1 MIKEETWSVSLQRA
15 VSFFRGLED
24 VTEEGPNRF
33 AYESCRVTLTE
44 LKPKG
49 MGVWAA
55 KRIQLHMEGGD
66 EDVENLY
73 HRFFI
78 QFLSTGG

>member
-1 MIKEETWSVSLQRA
+1 MIKEETWCVSIQRA
-15 VSFFRGLED
+15 RSFFREQED
-24 VTEEGPNRF
+24 VTEESVNVFLFG
-33 AYESCRVTLTE
+33 SCRITLTE

-55 KRIQLHMEGGD
+55 KRIQLHMEGED
-66 EDVENLY
+66 ADVEAIY
-73 HRFFI
+73 HRYFM

>member
-1 MIKEETWSVSLQRA
+1 MLKEEIWSISIQRA
-15 VSFFRGLED
+15 RNFFREQQD
-24 VTEEGPNRF
+24 VTEENANLFIFG
-33 AYESCRVTLTE
+33 SCRIQLTE

-55 KRIQLHMEGGD
+55 KRIQVRMEGGD
-66 EDVENLY
+66 CDVENIY
-73 HRFFI
+73 HRYFM

>member
-1 MIKEETWSVSLQRA
+1 MIKDEIWSISLQRA
-15 VSFFRGLED
+15 VAFFREQED
-24 VTEEGPNRF
+24 VIEESRTEYVCGT
-33 AYESCRVTLTE
+33 CRVVLTE

-55 KRIQLHMEGGD
+55 KRIQLHMEGED
-66 EDVENLY
+66 ADVENLY

>member
-1 MIKEETWSVSLQRA
+1 MIKEETWSVSIQRA
-15 VSFFRGLED
+15 RSFFREQED
-24 VTEEGPNRF
+24 VTEESVNVFLFG
-33 AYESCRVTLTE
+33 SCRITLTE

-55 KRIQLHMEGGD
+55 KRIQLHMEGED
-66 EDVENLY
+66 ADVEAIY
-73 HRFFI
+73 HRYFM

>member
-1 MIKEETWSVSLQRA
+1 MKKEETWSVPMQRA
-15 VSFFRGLED
+15 RSFFREQAD
-24 VTEEGPNRF
+24 VTEEAENAFSFG
-33 AYESCRVTLTE
+33 SCRVVLTE

-49 MGVWAA
+49 MGIWAA
-55 KRIQLHMEGGD
+55 KRIKVQMEGED
-66 EDVENLY
+66 ADVEAIY